1 MTANFNPG
9 RAQPQGPVHSE
20 SSQKTPAPLRLAGL
34 EPLVFTP
41 DTRFVN
47 IGERTNVTGSKVFAK
62 MILNGQ
68 FEQALAVARQQV
80 ENGAQIIDV
89 NMDEAMLDSE
99 AAMVRF
105 LNLMASEPDI
115 SRVPVMIDSS
125 KWSVIEAGLRCLQGK
140 GVVNSISMKEGEE
153 EFIRQA
159 KLIKRYGAATVV
171 MAFDELGQA
180 DTFERKTQICAR
192 AYEILVNRVGFACED
207 IIFDPNIFAIATG
220 IEEHNNYAV
229 DFIEATAWIKAN
241 LPGAKVSGG
250 VSNVSFSFRGND
262 PVREAIH
269 TVFLYHAIKAGMD
282 MGIVNAGMIG
292 VYDDLEPELK
302 ERVEDV
308 VLNRREDASERL
320 IEIAESAKGMKKDE
334 GTKLLW
340 RGTPEHPKSVQERL
354 THALVHGLN
363 DFIVPDTQEAYV
375 EAKAAGKRALSVI
388 EGPLMSGMSV
398 VGDLFGEGKMFL
410 PQVVKSAR
418 VMKQAVA
425 ELIPYIE
432 AEKAAQEALGE
443 EVRSRGKIIMATVK
457 GDVHDIG
464 KNIVTVV
471 LQCNNFEVIN
481 MGVMVPY
488 QDILQKAKDEGADII
503 GLSGLITPSL
513 EEMQTVAKEMQKDE
527 YFRARQIPIMIGGAT
542 TSRVH
547 TAVKIAT
554 HYEGPVVYVPDAS
567 RSVGVAQSLMSDTE
581 NFKDAHAQDQ
591 ARVRELHAQK
601 KSAPLLSFEQAQA
614 NALQLD
620 WPTEVLT
627 RPKFTGLR
635 VFKNQNLS
643 ELVPFIDWGP
653 FFQTWDLA
661 GPYPQILSDEVVGH
675 EATKLFQEAQTML
688 EQLVRGQWLQAQ
700 AVVGLYPANA
710 KGEDIVVW
718 RDEKRDR
725 PLLTWHGLRQQTFK
739 PRGQPNRCLSDF
751 VAPMGFEDHVGLF
764 ALTTGLGMEKKLAQF
779 EREHDDFGSIM
790 FKALADR
797 LAEAYAEFLHLQVR
811 TQWWGYAKSEELSA
825 QDLIAEKYV
834 GIRPAPGYPAC
845 PDHTVKTELLSALR
859 AQDIGLELT
868 SSLAMSPASSV
879 CGFYLANPNA
889 QYFNV
894 GPIGMDQVQAMAD
907 RTGVDAQACAQWLAP
922 NLQD

>member
-1 MTANFNPG
+1 
-9 RAQPQGPVHSE
+9 
-20 SSQKTPAPLRLAGL
+20 
-34 EPLVFTP
+34 
-41 DTRFVN
+41 
-47 IGERTNVTGSKVFAK
+47 
-62 MILNGQ
+62 
-68 FEQALAVARQQV
+68 
-80 ENGAQIIDV
+80 
-89 NMDEAMLDSE
+89 
-99 AAMVRF
+99 
-105 LNLMASEPDI
+105 
-115 SRVPVMIDSS
+115 
-125 KWSVIEAGLRCLQGK
+125 
-140 GVVNSISMKEGEE
+140 
-153 EFIRQA
+153 
-159 KLIKRYGAATVV
+159 
-171 MAFDELGQA
+171 
-180 DTFERKTQICAR
+180 
-192 AYEILVNRVGFACED
+192 
-207 IIFDPNIFAIATG
+207 
-220 IEEHNNYAV
+220 
-229 DFIEATAWIKAN
+229 
-241 LPGAKVSGG
+241 
-250 VSNVSFSFRGND
+250 
-262 PVREAIH
+262 
-269 TVFLYHAIKAGMD
+269 
-282 MGIVNAGMIG
+282 
-292 VYDDLEPELK
+292 
-302 ERVEDV
+302 
-308 VLNRREDASERL
+308 
-320 IEIAESAKGMKKDE
+320 
-334 GTKLLW
+334 
-340 RGTPEHPKSVQERL
+340 VQERL

-363 DFIVPDTQEAYV
+363 DFIVSDTQEAYI

-388 EGPLMSGMSV
+388 EGPLMTGMSV

-432 AEKAAQEALGE
+432 EEKAAQEALGH

-513 EEMQTVAKEMQKDE
+513 EEMQTVAREMQKDE
-527 YFRARQIPIMIGGAT
+527 YFRFRLTPIMIGGAT

-547 TAVKIAT
+547 TAVKIAP

-567 RSVGVAQSLMSDTE
+567 RSVGVAQSLMSDGE
-581 NFKDAHAQDQ
+581 SFKAAHALDQ

-601 KSAPLLSFEQAQA
+601 KSTPLLRFDEAQS
-614 NALQLD
+614 NALKLAWDQ
-620 WPTEVLT
+620 EVLT
-627 RPKFTGLR
+627 PPKFTGLR

-661 GPYPQILSDEVVGH
+661 GPYPQILSDEVVGR
-675 EATKLFQEAQTML
+675 EATKLFEEAQRML

-710 KGEDIVVW
+710 VGEDIVIW
-718 RDEKRDR
+718 RDEKRDS
-725 PLLTWHGLRQQTFK
+725 PLLTWYGLRQQTFK

-751 VAPMGFEDHVGLF
+751 VAPMGFGDHVGLF

-811 TQWWGYAKSEELSA
+811 TQWWGYAKAENLSA
-825 QDLIAEKYV
+825 TELIAEKYV

-845 PDHTVKTELLSALR
+845 PDHTVKSDLLAALK

-879 CGFYLANPNA
+879 CGFYMANSHA

-894 GPIGMDQVQAMAD
+894 GPIGMDQVQSMAHKRGID
-907 RTGVDAQACAQWLAP
+907 VQECAQWLSP